1 MVNLQDIEKA
11 IQASK
16 PVFLRNFKQDST
28 HLQGAAIAAKP
39 RVNIPTAKALYG
51 DTRLRGDGE
60 SIDWECFG
68 LGSQPVIDVPAWT
81 KELFDE
87 ACYTTEYTGNEGVWY
102 AVLFGLDATFITR
115 TASDQERCV
124 LELKQQMSI
133 ELDDYY
139 QRLRYRQ
146 YGYSK
151 TDMYRALQR
160 ADAYHSSLGHYL
172 SDFLDMNLLV
182 LLPAQRYYWVGQ
194 PCTARVTLILYNADD
209 ITWGSIVHPNH
220 DHHLFADVS
229 FVTGKYTHLSDFDI
243 GATVLTMDDVQVR
256 NIKREL
262 RKMKIK
268 ELQEK
273 AMELEINLYDADQK
287 KKLKKMLMEEIFLEL
302 TGQTMAG
309 GVGNSGGD
317 SDEVVFDDVA

>member
-1 MVNLQDIEKA
+1 M
-11 IQASK
+11 SK
-16 PVFLRNFKQDST
+16 PVFLRNFKPYAKC
-28 HLQGAAIAAKP
+28 LQGVALAAKP
-39 RVNIPTAKALYG
+39 RMNMPTAKTLYG
-51 DTRLRGDGE
+51 DTRLRGKSE
-60 SIDWECFG
+60 AIDWECFG
-68 LGSQPVIDVPAWT
+68 LGSQPVIDLPKWT
-81 KELFDE
+81 QELFDD

-151 TDMYRALQR
+151 MDMYRALQR
-160 ADAYHSSLGHYL
+160 ADAYHTSLGHYL

-182 LLPAQRYYWVGQ
+182 LLPLKRYYWVGQ
-194 PCTARVTLILYNADD
+194 PSTARVTLVLYNADD

-220 DHHLFADVS
+220 DQHLFADMS
-229 FVTGKYTHLSDFDI
+229 FITNTYTHLSDFDV
-243 GATVLTMDDVQVR
+243 GTTVLTMDDVQVR

-273 AMELEINLYDADQK
+273 AMELEINLYDADHK
-287 KKLKKMLMEEIFLEL
+287 KKLKKVLLSEVFLEL
-302 TGQTMAG
+302 TGHALSG
-309 GVGNSGGD
+309 SAENSSGD
-317 SDEVVFDDVA
+317 GEEVLFDDVA